1 MGAIYNN
8 MFLKNNFFSPPKCEW
23 PICVTI
29 NNNSHHIFDSK
40 TSWFLISVLKHL
52 LVSVTYSNICY
63 TSTYKSKLQMGKDLM
78 ENGPRLLAKEG
89 VGCKSKK
96 LRNPMRNGQKILL
109 KWKRACRLS
118 NLPWLLAT
126 SSHQKVLLQPVQATI
141 NLKSKLLSSG
151 VEPWSVM
158 SNC

>member
-1 MGAIYNN
+1 MWAIYNN
-8 MFLKNNFFSPPKCEW
+8 MFLKTFSLAHQSVNGQL
-23 PICVTI
+23 CVTI
-29 NNNSHHIFDSK
+29 NNNSHYIFGSK

-96 LRNPMRNGQKILL
+96 LRNPMRNGKKILL